1 MTKISDYNVRAVGIA
16 WIREK
21 DYTACLAVFED
32 GNKFFPSWKQWNEN
46 AEKAEAELKGQG
58 HIVERVYI
66 DPDTF
71 ADWCRANG
79 VNAGREGRTHFAADF
94 VAKKYGRNQS

>member
-1 MTKISDYNVRAVGIA
+1 MTKISDYKPRAVGIA
-16 WIREK
+16 WIREE
-21 DYTACLAVFED
+21 DYNACLAVFED
-32 GNKFFPSWKQWNEN
+32 GNTYSPSWKQWNER

-58 HIVERVYI
+58 LIVERVYI

-79 VNAGREGRTHFAADF
+79 VNAGREGRGHFATDF
-94 VAKKYGRNQS
+94 VDKKYGRNQS